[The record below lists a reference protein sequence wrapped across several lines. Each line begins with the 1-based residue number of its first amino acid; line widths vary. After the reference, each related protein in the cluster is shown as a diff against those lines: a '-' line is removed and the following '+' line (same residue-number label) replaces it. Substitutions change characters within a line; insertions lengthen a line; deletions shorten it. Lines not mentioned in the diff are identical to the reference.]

1 MSTISDYEKKYPIG
15 TQTVVPHENK
25 VQVNTYRGKKGWFIS
40 PPVHVNEVKRI
51 KAEQKEKLN
60 WDF

>member
-1 MSTISDYEKKYPIG
+1 MSLISDYEKKYPIG
-15 TQTVVPHENK
+15 TQTVVPHGHK
-25 VQVNTYRGKKGWFIS
+25 VQVNTYRGKKGWFAS
-40 PPVHVNEVKRI
+40 LPVWHDQIDKI